1 MSLMTLQQLVAQASV
16 ALSHATLDQSSGRV
30 SEIPSARTLRYYTTL
45 GILDKPAG
53 FKGRTALY
61 GQKHLSQ
68 IVAIKR
74 LQAQGH
80 SLEQIQAQLLGLT
93 PQALEALAALPNA
106 AANAEHATE
115 APAQQ
120 APRQRD
126 FWRQAP
132 AELEP
137 APLSIPSA
145 PSSSIQGMRLE
156 DEVLLILQ
164 DPKRALTAQDQEAI
178 AAAATPLIALLRAR
192 HLI

>member
-93 PQALEALAALPNA
+93 TQALEALAALPNT
-106 AANAEHATE
+106 EHATE